1 MLIRSYTG
9 RTVNEAL
16 QKVKR
21 DLGDA
26 ALIIETKPVKTPGL
40 FGSQVGYEV
49 VAAREDASDV
59 RKPTA
64 PAAAKPQTATIDGEL
79 KLELQAIRNELQRL
93 GAGQGAVRSHLGAW
107 NDALT
112 ASELPDEILGELD
125 SALAGAGAR
134 LAPELV
140 REFITRWLARSL
152 SCENGLDWDQV
163 RTLMLVGPTG
173 VGKTTTLAKL
183 AGDLVL
189 NRQRKVAIATI
200 DTYRIGAQDQL
211 RAYADLLDIPCFV
224 AQTPAQLASALT
236 DHGPFD
242 HVLIDTA
249 GRSPADT
256 ARVHELKGFCRAI
269 PASDSHRLAVMLA
282 LPATAGR
289 AEFAQTVERFST
301 LPVEHCVITKLDECA
316 APGRLYGCLRRHHLA
331 PAYVTTGQEVPNDI
345 QPADPQRLAE
355 LVLAGGLVTA

>member
-16 QKVKR
+16 QKVKA
-21 DLGDA
+21 DLGEA
-26 ALIIETKPVKTPGL
+26 ALIVETRPVKSGGI

-49 VAAREDASDV
+49 VAAKEDAVPV
-59 RKPTA
+59 RRPAA
-64 PAAAKPQTATIDGEL
+64 PAPQPPAPDSGLRQEL
-79 KLELQAIRNELQRL
+79 AAIRSELQRL
-93 GAGQGAVRSHLGAW
+93 AAGREAPRTHLGTWSDPLLA
-107 NDALT
+107 A
-112 ASELPDEILGELD
+112 ELPAEILGELD
-125 SALAGAGAR
+125 GALAGAGAR
-134 LAPELV
+134 LAPELT
-140 REFITRWLARSL
+140 REFITRWLARGL
-152 SCENGLDWDQV
+152 PCQPGLDWDGV

-173 VGKTTTLAKL
+173 VGKTTTIAKL

-189 NRQRKVAIATI
+189 TRRRRVAIATI

-224 AQTPAQLASALT
+224 AQTPAQLAAVLADS
-236 DHGPFD
+236 GSYD

-249 GRSPADT
+249 GRSPSDS
-256 ARVHELKGFCRAI
+256 ARVHELKGFCRAV
-269 PASDSHRLAVMLA
+269 PAAGSHRLAVMLA
-282 LPATAGR
+282 ISATAGR

-331 PAYVTTGQEVPNDI
+331 PAFVTTGQEVPSDI
-345 QPADPQRLAE
+345 AAADPQRLAE
-355 LVLAGGLVTA
+355 LVLGHALSGVAS